1 LRRTLGGSPAERS
14 ATRRGKE
21 ASFWGEAS
29 PQNVAPQDRT
39 FRSPLLPPP
48 FFYMAIVQDFNWNKL
63 QNGSDI
69 RGIALEGVKD
79 ENVNLTPAVAKILG
93 QAFATWLA
101 NKLNKPIS
109 ELIVAVGRDS
119 RLSGPAI
126 MAATLD
132 GITSI
137 GTQAYDFE
145 LASTPA
151 MFMSTITAGFE
162 CDGAIML
169 TASHLPFNRNGFK
182 FFTEQGGLEKKD
194 ISDILQLAAS
204 SSFKLATVKGS
215 ISQRDFMSVYANQFV
230 TQIRQ
235 AVNRSDDFNRPLA
248 GLKIIVDAGNG
259 SGGFYADRVLHPLG
273 ADTTGSQFL
282 EPDGT
287 FPNHV
292 PNPEDPAAMA
302 AICQAVVAHQ
312 ADFGIIFDTDV
323 DRSAAVDST
332 GKELNRNR
340 LIGLISAI
348 VLQEYPQS
356 TIVTDSI
363 TSDGLTQ
370 FIERDLGGVHHRF
383 KRGYKNV
390 INESIRLNQEGKESW
405 VAIETS
411 GHAAMKENHFL
422 DDGAYLVSKLLIELA
437 KSRLAG
443 KFLTDLIAKLQE
455 PVESQELRIKITTA
469 DFQAYGNE
477 VIDRMQAF
485 AASQSDWQ
493 IVPNNY
499 EGVRV
504 TCPAEVEAG
513 WFLLRLS
520 LHDPVIPVNI
530 ESNVAG
536 GVDRIKQRL
545 LSFLKTQ
552 EFLDLSAFQV

>member
-1 LRRTLGGSPAERS
+1 
-14 ATRRGKE
+14 
-21 ASFWGEAS
+21 
-29 PQNVAPQDRT
+29 
-39 FRSPLLPPP
+39 
-48 FFYMAIVQDFNWNKL
+48 M
-63 QNGSDI
+63 
-69 RGIALEGVKD
+69 
-79 ENVNLTPAVAKILG
+79 
-93 QAFATWLA
+93 
-101 NKLNKPIS
+101 
-109 ELIVAVGRDS
+109 
-119 RLSGPAI
+119 
-126 MAATLD
+126 
-132 GITSI
+132 
-137 GTQAYDFE
+137 
-145 LASTPA
+145 ASTPA

-169 TASHLPFNRNGFK
+169 TASHLPFNRNGLK
-182 FFTEQGGLEKKD
+182 FFTARGGLEKQD

-204 SSFKLATVKGS
+204 NNFEVAAVKGT
-215 ISQRDFMSVYANQFV
+215 IAKRDFMSVYASQFV
-230 TQIRQ
+230 EQIRSS
-235 AVNRSDDFNRPLA
+235 VNHPTNHDRPLS

-259 SGGFYADRVLHPLG
+259 AGGFYADRVLQPLG

-292 PNPEDPAAMA
+292 PNPEDPTAMA
-302 AICQAVVAHQ
+302 AICQAVIQHQ

-348 VLQEYPQS
+348 V
-356 TIVTDSI
+356 
-363 TSDGLTQ
+363 
-370 FIERDLGGVHHRF
+370 HHRF

-390 INESIRLNQEGKESW
+390 INESIRLNNDGRESW

-443 KFLTDLIAKLQE
+443 KFLTDLIANLQE

-485 AASQSDWQ
+485 AASQADWK

-504 TCPAEVEAG
+504 ACTSESESG
-513 WFLLRLS
+513 WLLLRLS

-552 EFLDLSAFQV
+552 EALDLAAF

>member
-1 LRRTLGGSPAERS
+1 MEMTCENSPVAGQTASSLDQNCHNAIMLRYFGCIFKSKSWGSSSMTIE
-14 ATRRGKE
+14 
-21 ASFWGEAS
+21 
-29 PQNVAPQDRT
+29 
-39 FRSPLLPPP
+39 
-48 FFYMAIVQDFNWNKL
+48 QDFNWNKL

-69 RGIALEGVKD
+69 RGIAIEGVSN
-79 ENVNLTPAVAKILG
+79 EQVNLTPEIAKILG
-93 QAFATWLA
+93 QALASWLS
-101 NKLNKPIS
+101 KKI
-109 ELIVAVGRDS
+109 IGVGRDS
-119 RLSGPAI
+119 RLSGPVI
-126 MAATLD
+126 MQAVID
-132 GITSI
+132 GITST
-137 GTQAYDFE
+137 GSQVNDFGM
-145 LASTPA
+145 ASTPA

-169 TASHLPFNRNGFK
+169 TASHLPFNRNGMK
-182 FFTEQGGLEKKD
+182 FFTADGGLEKQD
-194 ISDILQLAAS
+194 ISAILAMAKANTFELAP
-204 SSFKLATVKGS
+204 TVGNVTS
-215 ISQRDFMSVYANQFV
+215 RDFMSVYANQFV
-230 TQIRQ
+230 SQVRST
-235 AVNRSDDFNRPLA
+235 VNHPTNFAQPLA

-259 SGGFYADRVLHPLG
+259 AGGFYADRVLQPLG

-292 PNPEDPAAMA
+292 PNPEDPDAMS
-302 AICQAVVAHQ
+302 AICRAVIEHQ

-348 VLQEYPQS
+348 VLQEHPNS
-356 TIVTDSI
+356 TIITDSI

-370 FIERDLGGVHHRF
+370 FIEQDLGGIHHRF

-390 INESIRLNQEGKESW
+390 INESIRLNQSGQESW
-405 VAIETS
+405 LAIETS

-443 KFLTDLIAKLQE
+443 NSLTDLIINLQE
-455 PVESQELRIKITTA
+455 PIESKELRIKITSE
-469 DFQAYGNE
+469 DFQAVGSR
-477 VIDRMQAF
+477 VIEQMQAF
-485 AASQSDWQ
+485 ALSHPGWE

-504 TCPAEVEAG
+504 SCSDASEDG
-513 WFLLRLS
+513 WLLLRLS

-530 ESNVAG
+530 ESNVPG
-536 GVDRIKQRL
+536 GVDQIEQQL
-545 LSFLKTQ
+545 LSFLGTQ
-552 EFLDLSAFQV
+552 EFLDLSIF

>member
-1 LRRTLGGSPAERS
+1 MTI
-14 ATRRGKE
+14 
-21 ASFWGEAS
+21 
-29 PQNVAPQDRT
+29 DR
-39 FRSPLLPPP
+39 
-48 FFYMAIVQDFNWNKL
+48 DFNWNKL

-69 RGIALEGVKD
+69 RGIALEGVPN
-79 ENVNLTPAVAKILG
+79 ENVNLTPEIAKILG
-93 QAFATWLA
+93 QAFAIWLSRQVGKA
-101 NKLNKPIS
+101 NP
-109 ELIVAVGRDS
+109 ELIVGVGRDS

-126 MAATLD
+126 MNAVMA
-132 GITSI
+132 GITSV
-137 GTQAYDFE
+137 GSQVNDFDM
-145 LASTPA
+145 ASTPA

-169 TASHLPFNRNGFK
+169 TASHLPFNRNGLK
-182 FFTEQGGLEKKD
+182 FFTARGGLEKKD
-194 ISDILQLAAS
+194 ISDILILAATNK
-204 SSFKLATVKGS
+204 FEITAVNGS
-215 ISQRDFMSVYANQFV
+215 ITKRDFMSVYADGFV
-230 TQIRQ
+230 NQIRQ
-235 AVNRSDDFNRPLA
+235 AVNHPSNFEKPLQ

-259 SGGFYADRVLHPLG
+259 AGGFYADRVLQPLG

-282 EPDGT
+282 DPDGT

-292 PNPEDPAAMA
+292 PNPEDPTAMA
-302 AICQAVVAHQ
+302 AICQAVIEHQ

-348 VLQEYPQS
+348 VLQEYPNS

-370 FIERDLGGVHHRF
+370 FIQQDLAGIHHRF

-390 INESIRLNQEGKESW
+390 INESIQLNQSGQESW
-405 VAIETS
+405 LAIETS

-437 KSRLAG
+437 KSKLAG
-443 KFLTDLIAKLQE
+443 KSLTDLVANLQE
-455 PVESQELRIKITTA
+455 PIESQELRIKINTD
-469 DFQAYGNE
+469 DFQSYGNG
-477 VIDRMQAF
+477 VIEKMQTF
-485 AASQSDWQ
+485 ALSQPDWK

-504 TCPAEVEAG
+504 SCGSDNEDG

-530 ESNVAG
+530 ESNVQG
-536 GVDRIKQRL
+536 GVDRIKHRL
-545 LSFLKTQ
+545 LSCLQTQ
-552 EFLDLSAFQV
+552 ESLDVSAFRS

>member
-1 LRRTLGGSPAERS
+1 
-14 ATRRGKE
+14 
-21 ASFWGEAS
+21 
-29 PQNVAPQDRT
+29 
-39 FRSPLLPPP
+39 
-48 FFYMAIVQDFNWNKL
+48 MAIEQNFNWNKL

-69 RGIALEGVKD
+69 RGIALEGVKN
-79 ENVNLTPAVAKILG
+79 ENVNLTPEIAKILG
-93 QAFATWLA
+93 QAFVTWLSR
-101 NKLNKPIS
+101 KVNKPS
-109 ELIVAVGRDS
+109 TELIVAVGRDS

-126 MAATLD
+126 MQATLD
-132 GITSI
+132 GITTVGS
-137 GTQAYDFE
+137 QADDFE
-145 LASTPA
+145 MASTPA

-169 TASHLPFNRNGFK
+169 TASHLPFNRNGLK
-182 FFTEQGGLEKKD
+182 FFTAQGGLEKKD
-194 ISDILQLAAS
+194 ISDLLALAATNN
-204 SSFKLATVKGS
+204 FEMAAVKGR
-215 ISQRDFMSVYANQFV
+215 ITNRDFMSVYANQFV
-230 TQIRQ
+230 EQIRSS
-235 AVNRSDDFNRPLA
+235 VNHPTNFDRPLA

-259 SGGFYADRVLHPLG
+259 AGGFYADRVLQPLG

-282 EPDGT
+282 DPDGT

-292 PNPEDPAAMA
+292 PNPEDPTATA
-302 AICQAVVAHQ
+302 AICQAVIAHQ
-312 ADFGIIFDTDV
+312 ADFGIVFDTDV

-348 VLQEYPQS
+348 VLQEHPQS

-370 FIERDLGGVHHRF
+370 FIEQDLGGTHHRF

-390 INESIRLNQEGKESW
+390 INESMRLDRSGQESW

-437 KSRLAG
+437 KSKLADRS
-443 KFLTDLIAKLQE
+443 LTDLIANLQE
-455 PVESQELRIKITTA
+455 AVESQELRIKIATE
-469 DFQAYGNE
+469 DFQAYGNL
-477 VIDRMQAF
+477 VIEQMQAF
-485 AASQSDWQ
+485 AASQADWK

-504 TCPAEVEAG
+504 ACTSESEDG
-513 WFLLRLS
+513 WYLLRLS

-536 GVDRIKQRL
+536 GVNRIKQRL
-545 LSFLKTQ
+545 TSFLKTQ
-552 EFLDLSAFQV
+552 NALDLSAF

>member
-1 LRRTLGGSPAERS
+1 
-14 ATRRGKE
+14 
-21 ASFWGEAS
+21 
-29 PQNVAPQDRT
+29 
-39 FRSPLLPPP
+39 
-48 FFYMAIVQDFNWNKL
+48 MAIEQNFNWKKL

-69 RGIALEGVKD
+69 RGIALEGV
-79 ENVNLTPAVAKILG
+79 ENELVNLTPEVAKILG
-93 QAFATWLA
+93 QAFVTWFCV
-101 NKLNKPIS
+101 KVNKPPTK
-109 ELIVAVGRDS
+109 LIVAVGRDS

-126 MAATLD
+126 MQATLD

-137 GTQAYDFE
+137 GSAANDFAM
-145 LASTPA
+145 ASTPA
-151 MFMSTITAGFE
+151 MFMSTITPGFE

-169 TASHLPFNRNGFK
+169 TASHLPFNRNGLK
-182 FFTEQGGLEKKD
+182 FFTAQGGLEKQD
-194 ISDILQLAAS
+194 ITDILALAATDK
-204 SSFKLATVKGS
+204 FDLAAVKGNVTD
-215 ISQRDFMSVYANQFV
+215 RDFMSVYANQFV
-230 TQIRQ
+230 EKIRQ
-235 AVNRSDDFNRPLA
+235 SVNHPTDFDRPLA

-259 SGGFYADRVLHPLG
+259 AGGFYVDRVLQPLG

-282 EPDGT
+282 DPDGT

-302 AICQAVVAHQ
+302 AICQAVIKHK

-323 DRSAAVDST
+323 DRSAAVDSS

-340 LIGLISAI
+340 LIGLTSAI
-348 VLQEYPQS
+348 VLQEYPHS

-370 FIERDLGGVHHRF
+370 FIEQDLGGIHHRF

-390 INESIRLNQEGKESW
+390 INESIRLNKEGKDSW

-422 DDGAYLVSKLLIELA
+422 DDGAYLVTKLLIELT

-443 KFLTDLIAKLQE
+443 KLLTDLIANLQE
-455 PVESQELRIKITTA
+455 PAESQELRIKINTE
-469 DFQAYGNE
+469 DFQAHGNS
-477 VIDRMQAF
+477 VIDRLQTF
-485 AASQSDWQ
+485 VASQADWD

-504 TCPAEVEAG
+504 ACGSESEAG

-520 LHDPVIPVNI
+520 LHDPVMPLNI
-530 ESNVAG
+530 ESNVAS

-545 LSFLKTQ
+545 LDFLKTQ
-552 EFLDLSAFQV
+552 ESLDLAAF

>member
-1 LRRTLGGSPAERS
+1 
-14 ATRRGKE
+14 
-21 ASFWGEAS
+21 
-29 PQNVAPQDRT
+29 
-39 FRSPLLPPP
+39 
-48 FFYMAIVQDFNWNKL
+48 MAIVQDFNWNKL

-79 ENVNLTPAVAKILG
+79 ENVNLTPEVANILG
-93 QAFATWLA
+93 QAFGVWLSQ
-101 NKLNKPIS
+101 KVGKPS
-109 ELIVAVGRDS
+109 AELTVGVGRDS
-119 RLSGPAI
+119 RLSGSAI
-126 MAATLD
+126 MQATMA
-132 GITSI
+132 GITSV
-137 GTQAYDFE
+137 GSHVNDFAM
-145 LASTPA
+145 ASTPA
-151 MFMSTITAGFE
+151 MFMSTITPGFE

-182 FFTEQGGLEKKD
+182 FFTAQGGLEKQD
-194 ISDILQLAAS
+194 ISDILALAATNK
-204 SSFKLATVKGS
+204 FEIAPVIGS
-215 ISQRDFMSVYANQFV
+215 ITEHDFMSVYANQFV
-230 TQIRQ
+230 NQIRQ
-235 AVNRSDDFNRPLA
+235 SVNRSDNFDRPLT

-259 SGGFYADRVLHPLG
+259 AGGFYVDRVLQPLG

-292 PNPEDPAAMA
+292 PNPEDPTAMA
-302 AICQAVVAHQ
+302 AICQAVIEHQ

-323 DRSAAVDST
+323 DRSAAVDNT

-348 VLQEYPQS
+348 VLQEHPGS

-370 FIERDLGGVHHRF
+370 FIDRDLGGIHHRF

-390 INESIRLNQEGKESW
+390 INESIRLNREGQESW
-405 VAIETS
+405 LAIETS

-437 KSRLAG
+437 KAKLAG
-443 KFLTDLIAKLQE
+443 RSLVDLVANLQE
-455 PVESQELRIKITTA
+455 PVESQELRIKITTEE
-469 DFQAYGNE
+469 FQAHGNR
-477 VIDRMQAF
+477 VIEQMQTF
-485 AASQSDWQ
+485 ASSQPDWN

-504 TCPAEVEAG
+504 ACTSEGEAG

-520 LHDPVIPVNI
+520 LHDPVMPVNI
-530 ESNVAG
+530 ESNVSG
-536 GVDRIKQRL
+536 GVDRIERRL

-552 EFLDLSAFQV
+552 EFLDLSAFRSPD

>member
-1 LRRTLGGSPAERS
+1 
-14 ATRRGKE
+14 
-21 ASFWGEAS
+21 
-29 PQNVAPQDRT
+29 
-39 FRSPLLPPP
+39 
-48 FFYMAIVQDFNWNKL
+48 MAIDRDFNWKKL

-69 RGIALEGVKD
+69 RGIALEGV
-79 ENVNLTPAVAKILG
+79 ENERVNLTPEVAKILG
-93 QAFATWLA
+93 QAFASWLSQKV
-101 NKLNKPIS
+101 NKLPA
-109 ELIVAVGRDS
+109 ELIIAVGRDS

-126 MAATLD
+126 MQATLD
-132 GITSI
+132 GIISI
-137 GTQAYDFE
+137 GSAAHDFAM
-145 LASTPA
+145 ASTPA
-151 MFMSTITAGFE
+151 MFMSTITPGFE

-169 TASHLPFNRNGFK
+169 TASHLPFNRNGLK
-182 FFTEQGGLEKKD
+182 FFTAQGGLEKQD
-194 ISDILQLAAS
+194 ITDILALAAINK
-204 SSFKLATVKGS
+204 FELAAVKGS
-215 ISQRDFMSVYANQFV
+215 ITDRDFMSVYANQFV
-230 TQIRQ
+230 EKIRQ
-235 AVNRSDDFNRPLA
+235 SVNHPTNFDRPLA

-259 SGGFYADRVLHPLG
+259 AGGFYVDRVLQPLG

-282 EPDGT
+282 DPDGT

-302 AICQAVVAHQ
+302 AICQAVIKHQ

-323 DRSAAVDST
+323 DRSAAVDSS

-370 FIERDLGGVHHRF
+370 FIERDLRGIHHRF

-390 INESIRLNQEGKESW
+390 INESMRLNKEGKESW

-422 DDGAYLVSKLLIELA
+422 DDGAYLVTKLLIELT

-443 KFLTDLIAKLQE
+443 KLLTDLIANLQE
-455 PVESQELRIKITTA
+455 PAESQELRIKINTE
-469 DFQAYGNE
+469 DFQAHGNS
-477 VIDRMQAF
+477 VIDRLQTF
-485 AASQSDWQ
+485 AASQADWN

-504 TCPAEVEAG
+504 ACNSESEAG

-520 LHDPVIPVNI
+520 LHDPVMPLNI

-545 LSFLKTQ
+545 AAFLKTQ
-552 EFLDLSAFQV
+552 EALDLSAF

>member
-1 LRRTLGGSPAERS
+1 
-14 ATRRGKE
+14 
-21 ASFWGEAS
+21 
-29 PQNVAPQDRT
+29 
-39 FRSPLLPPP
+39 
-48 FFYMAIVQDFNWNKL
+48 MAIVQDFNWNKL

-79 ENVNLTPAVAKILG
+79 ENVNLTPEVAKILG
-93 QAFATWLA
+93 QAFATWLWQ
-101 NKLNKPIS
+101 KVNKPNT
-109 ELIVAVGRDS
+109 ELIISVGRDS

-126 MAATLD
+126 MQATIE
-132 GITSI
+132 GITSV
-137 GTQAYDFE
+137 GSGANDFGM
-145 LASTPA
+145 ASTPA

-169 TASHLPFNRNGFK
+169 TASHLPFNRNGLK
-182 FFTEQGGLEKKD
+182 FFTAQGGLEKKD
-194 ISDILQLAAS
+194 ITDILALAATNK
-204 SSFKLATVKGS
+204 FELAAVTGS
-215 ISQRDFMSVYANQFV
+215 ITNRDFMSVYAHQFV
-230 TQIRQ
+230 EQIRQ
-235 AVNRSDDFNRPLA
+235 SVNHPTNFDQPLA

-259 SGGFYADRVLHPLG
+259 AGGFYVDRVLQPLG
-273 ADTTGSQFL
+273 ADPTGSQFL

-292 PNPEDPAAMA
+292 PNPEDPTAMA
-302 AICQAVVAHQ
+302 AICQAVIEHR

-323 DRSAAVDST
+323 DRSAAVDSI

-348 VLQEYPQS
+348 VLQEHPQS

-370 FIERDLGGVHHRF
+370 FIEQDLGGIHHRF

-390 INESIRLNQEGKESW
+390 INESMRLNKEGRSSW
-405 VAIETS
+405 LAIETS
-411 GHAAMKENHFL
+411 GHGAMKENHFL

-437 KSRLAG
+437 KSKLADRS
-443 KFLTDLIAKLQE
+443 LTDLIANLQE
-455 PVESQELRIKITTA
+455 PVESQELRIKITVE
-469 DFQAYGNE
+469 DFQSYGNG
-477 VIDRMQAF
+477 VIEQMKVF
-485 AASQSDWQ
+485 SSSQPDWK
-493 IVPNNY
+493 IIPNNY

-504 TCPAEVEAG
+504 SCTSESEDG

-530 ESNVAG
+530 ESNVSG

-552 EFLDLSAFQV
+552 EALDLSAFSS

>member
-1 LRRTLGGSPAERS
+1 
-14 ATRRGKE
+14 
-21 ASFWGEAS
+21 
-29 PQNVAPQDRT
+29 
-39 FRSPLLPPP
+39 
-48 FFYMAIVQDFNWNKL
+48 MAIEQNFTWNKL

-79 ENVNLTPAVAKILG
+79 ENVNLTPEVVKILG
-93 QAFATWLA
+93 QAFVMWLSR
-101 NKLNKPIS
+101 KVNKPNT

-119 RLSGPAI
+119 RLSGSAL
-126 MAATLD
+126 MSATLD
-132 GITSI
+132 GITDGGS
-137 GTQAYDFE
+137 QANDFGM
-145 LASTPA
+145 ASTPA
-151 MFMSTITAGFE
+151 MFMSTITLGFE

-169 TASHLPFNRNGFK
+169 TASHLPFNRNGLK
-182 FFTEQGGLEKKD
+182 FFTAQGGLEKQD
-194 ISDILQLAAS
+194 ISDILALAATNK
-204 SSFKLATVKGS
+204 FETGAVKGTVTN
-215 ISQRDFMSVYANQFV
+215 RDFMSVYANQFV
-230 TQIRQ
+230 EQIRSS
-235 AVNRSDDFNRPLA
+235 VNHPTNFDRPLT

-259 SGGFYADRVLHPLG
+259 AGGFYADRVLQPLG

-282 EPDGT
+282 DPDGT

-292 PNPEDPAAMA
+292 PNPEDPTAMA
-302 AICQAVVAHQ
+302 AICQAVIAHQ

-348 VLQEYPQS
+348 VLQEYPRS

-370 FIERDLGGVHHRF
+370 FIEQDLGGIHHRF

-390 INESIRLNQEGKESW
+390 INESMRLNNDGQESW

-443 KFLTDLIAKLQE
+443 KFLTDLIANLQE
-455 PVESQELRIKITTA
+455 PVESQEFRIKITT
-469 DFQAYGNE
+469 DNFQAYGNE
-477 VIDRMQAF
+477 VIEQMQTF
-485 AASQSDWQ
+485 SASQADWK

-504 TCPAEVEAG
+504 TCNSEDEAG

-520 LHDPVIPVNI
+520 LHDPVIPINI

-536 GVDRIKQRL
+536 GVARIKQRL

-552 EFLDLSAFQV
+552 ESLDLAT